1 MLKLTLIAFFI
12 VLAIAVFLYLRPR
25 FINEGFATIALDEET
40 MPKCFLRDAEAQS
53 LLADLRVSVRDVDSN
68 VSYSEFKIILQKL
81 LCIDAD
87 VTGSGAG
94 VYSTYQLPY
103 ATAHDIEPAANFVSR
118 CIRNAVRETDVEMV
132 IDKFQ
137 TRGNELLGALCAGAA
152 LNAARAKFQNVAGRA
167 AQGIKRS
174 CLMEKAVMDV
184 PAGPRDPGY
193 FVPADVEALRPYT
206 ISGGD
211 KQYI

>member
-12 VLAIAVFLYLRPR
+12 VLAIAAFLYLRPR
-25 FINEGFATIALDEET
+25 FINEGFATIALDEES
-40 MPKCFLRDAEAQS
+40 MPKCFLRDTEAQS
-53 LLADLRVSVRDVDSN
+53 LLADLRATVHDVDSN
-68 VSYSEFKIILQKL
+68 VSYNEFKLIVQKL

-103 ATAHDIEPAANFVSR
+103 ATAHDIEPAANFVNR

-137 TRGNELLGALCAGAA
+137 TRGNELLGMLCAKG
-152 LNAARAKFQNVAGRA
+152 LEGARAKFHNVVGRA
-167 AQGIKRS
+167 AQGIKRN
-174 CLMEKAVMDV
+174 CLMQKAVMDV

-193 FVPADVEALRPYT
+193 FVPADVDALRPYT